1 VRLPQKSKSRL
12 LAQAVDANL
21 DFIHGRLPAPLR
33 PARRRFRAL
42 RSWAGRAALPVMM
55 FVAVSLGGSLPS
67 PAAGGWPSADAPH
80 DLDAAAFET
89 APALEPSA
97 VAPRFSHAVLGLGVR
112 RVVID
117 AGHGGDDP
125 GATGI
130 NGLTEKAVTLDLA
143 QRLRSLVVKR
153 GFEAVMT
160 RDTDTTMSLEARAA
174 IANAQRGDVFVSIH
188 LNSFEEEETRG
199 IETYYVGPNGTPE
212 LDALAARENQ
222 HAGYSLADLRTLLE
236 RVFADAKRDESH
248 RLARAVQDAL
258 VRSARKTDPGIT
270 NRGVKTASF
279 VVLAAAEMPSIL
291 AEVSFLSNTADASR
305 LHTTEYRQ
313 QIAEA
318 LASGVT
324 SFAWKRATA
333 SKGQKVHED

>member
-21 DFIHGRLPAPLR
+21 DFIHDRLPAPLL
-33 PARRRFRAL
+33 PARRRRRAL

-67 PAAGGWPSADAPH
+67 PAAGGWPAADRPD
-80 DLDAAAFET
+80 DLDAGAFET
-89 APALEPSA
+89 ASALEPSA
-97 VAPRFSHAVLGLGVR
+97 GATRFSHAVLGLGVR
-112 RVVID
+112 RVIID

-125 GATGI
+125 GATSVT
-130 NGLTEKAVTLDLA
+130 GLTEKVVTLDIA
-143 QRLRSLVVKR
+143 QRLRSLVVNR

-160 RDTDTTMSLEARAA
+160 RDADETMSLEARAA
-174 IANAQRGDVFVSIH
+174 VANTQRGDVFVSIH
-188 LNSFEEEETRG
+188 LNSFEDEGTRG
-199 IETYYVGPNGTPE
+199 VETYYVGPNGSRE
-212 LDALAARENQ
+212 LDAFAERENRN
-222 HAGYSLADLRTLLE
+222 AGYSLADLRTLLE
-236 RVFADAKRDESH
+236 RVFADALRDESQ
-248 RLARAVQDAL
+248 RLAGAVQQAL

-291 AEVSFLSNTADASR
+291 AEVSFLSNATDASR
-305 LHTTEYRQ
+305 LDTTEYRQ

-324 SFAWKRATA
+324 SFARTRATA
-333 SKGQKVHED
+333 ERGQDLHEH